1 MHFSFSIFSVFLAI
15 IQVKQCLCLIFH
27 VIQFSFHFLG
37 PKVCFSH
44 IFFKIFSVSHRIS
57 HPTVCVSY
65 FPWYS
70 VFSPYS
76 RLYSVHFSFCTFF
89 IVSCHIPG
97 RTGFVSHFSP
107 FWVFLAIF
115 HFLLYLFSF
124 SMIFSFLVIFP
135 VLECAFLIFHFFSV
149 SCHNPGQTMFVS
161 HFSRFSVFFPLS
173 WSYSVFFSY
182 FFKVFSVSHCIS
194 HPTVCVSHF
203 PRYSVFLPYSR
214 SYIVHLKFSTFFSV
228 SFHIP
233 FHAVFVSHFPCFS
246 VFLAIIHVL
255 QCVFLSFHDFQYSRH
270 IPGNIM
276 CITHF
281 PRFECFLP
289 YSMSYSVWFSF
300 SMIFS
305 FLNILLVL

>member
-1 MHFSFSIFSVFLAI
+1 MIFSFLVIFLVLQCAFLSFHFSVFLAI

-124 SMIFSFLVIFP
+124 SMIFSFLVIFL
-135 VLECAFLIFHFFSV
+135 VLQCAFL
-149 SCHNPGQTMFVS
+149 
-161 HFSRFSVFFPLS
+161 
-173 WSYSVFFSY
+173 
-182 FFKVFSVSHCIS
+182 
-194 HPTVCVSHF
+194 
-203 PRYSVFLPYSR
+203 
-214 SYIVHLKFSTFFSV
+214 
-228 SFHIP
+228 SFH
-233 FHAVFVSHFPCFS
+233 FS
-246 VFLAIIHVL
+246 VFLAIIQVKQCLCLIFHVFQFSFHYLGPTVCFSHIFSKFSVFLTAFHIL
-255 QCVFLSFHDFQYSRH
+255 QCVFLIFHDILFSCP
-270 IPGNIM
+270 IPGPTL
-276 CITHF
+276 CI
-281 PRFECFLP
+281 
-289 YSMSYSVWFSF
+289 
-300 SMIFS
+300 
-305 FLNILLVL
+305 